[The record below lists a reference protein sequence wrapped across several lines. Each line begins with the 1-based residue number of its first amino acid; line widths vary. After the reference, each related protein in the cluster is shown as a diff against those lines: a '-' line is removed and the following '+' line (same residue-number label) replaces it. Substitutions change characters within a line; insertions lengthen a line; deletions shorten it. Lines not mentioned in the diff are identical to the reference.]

1 VQVAKAV
8 EVYTQTGNY
17 SAAAR
22 AIEASVSATR
32 DAILRVINADRRK
45 LHARACERGLR
56 NAGRAI
62 RYGLAKAK
70 ERFDHA
76 VDAKEFSEVM
86 RATTDAAK
94 TLASLVEQ
102 SDKRAAAR
110 LARSKTRAEIA
121 SIERRDGD
129 TGGDIE
135 LVVEVRDEAPR

>member
-1 VQVAKAV
+1 LRGTPLTPVQVAKAV

-94 TLASLVEQ
+94 TLGREQDSRWQQDGGGITNAGRRALV
-102 SDKRAAAR
+102 
-110 LARSKTRAEIA
+110 
-121 SIERRDGD
+121 
-129 TGGDIE
+129 
-135 LVVEVRDEAPR
+135 